1 MNSAYKNPLYL
12 CLLSSLSILI
22 FMTACP
28 SPRWNI
34 IEENEIEEG
43 RDGIY
48 HIVAK
53 GENLYRISRA
63 YGVDI
68 QELAEINDIE
78 DISQIK
84 AGQRIFIPGAK
95 EIKKVEIVTSS
106 ESNISSDTQN
116 QQGERIKDSQTT
128 NKKETTQEIKTYRG
142 RFIWPVKGKVI
153 SYFGV
158 RGGKNHKGIDI
169 AAPEGTKIVASDSG
183 TVIYSDNK
191 LKNYGN
197 VIIIKHTDNYITVYA
212 HNKVNY
218 VKENEMVKKGQIIG
232 EVGQTGNA
240 EAPHLHFEIR
250 DNTRARNP
258 LFYLP

>member
-1 MNSAYKNPLYL
+1 M
-12 CLLSSLSILI
+12 
-22 FMTACP
+22 
-28 SPRWNI
+28 
-34 IEENEIEEG
+34 
-43 RDGIY
+43 
-48 HIVAK
+48 
-53 GENLYRISRA
+53 
-63 YGVDI
+63 
-68 QELAEINDIE
+68 
-78 DISQIK
+78 
-84 AGQRIFIPGAK
+84 
-95 EIKKVEIVTSS
+95 
-106 ESNISSDTQN
+106 
-116 QQGERIKDSQTT
+116 
-128 NKKETTQEIKTYRG
+128 
-142 RFIWPVKGKVI
+142 I